1 MTNSYVDDEI
11 LKQAADSIIEDYKQ
25 SGETVTPEQEVQI
38 RNFVAGLVDVEPP
51 TEDQL
56 WQSIEI
62 LTRAIEVK
70 DREKALRAV
79 TFFMLQFI
87 SGCEHSPEAF
97 QCVPMLYQVK
107 EAIKADR
114 FHEASEFMMA
124 FLSKSREVARGR
136 GQGACK
142 ACKKS
147 RHVLNYISETFFE
160 QRDKG
165 PQDAHRRRHK
175 DDE

>member
-25 SGETVTPEQEVQI
+25 SGETVTPEQEAQI
-38 RNFVAGLVDVEPP
+38 RKFVAGLVDVEPP

-70 DREKALRAV
+70 DREKALRAA
-79 TFFMLQFI
+79 TLFMLQFI

-97 QCVPMLYQVK
+97 QCVPMLCQVK
-107 EAIKADR
+107 EAIKTDR
-114 FHEASEFMMA
+114 FHEASELMMA
-124 FLSKSREVARGR
+124 FLSKSREVAR
-136 GQGACK
+136 
-142 ACKKS
+142 S
-147 RHVLNYISETFFE
+147 L
-160 QRDKG
+160 
-165 PQDAHRRRHK
+165 
-175 DDE
+175 

>member
-1 MTNSYVDDEI
+1 MTNSYVDDDI
-11 LKQAADSIIEDYKQ
+11 LKQAADSFTEDYKQ
-25 SGETVTPEQEVQI
+25 SGEMVTPEQEAQI
-38 RNFVAGLVDVEPP
+38 RKFVAGLVDVEPP
-51 TEDQL
+51 TEEQL

-107 EAIKADR
+107 EAIKTDR

-124 FLSKSREVARGR
+124 FLSKSREVAR
-136 GQGACK
+136 
-142 ACKKS
+142 S
-147 RHVLNYISETFFE
+147 I
-160 QRDKG
+160 
-165 PQDAHRRRHK
+165 
-175 DDE
+175 

>member
-25 SGETVTPEQEVQI
+25 SGETVTPEQEAQI
-38 RNFVAGLVDVEPP
+38 REFVAGLVDIEPP
-51 TEDQL
+51 TEEQL

-62 LTRAIEVK
+62 LTRAIEGK
-70 DREKALRAV
+70 EKEKEKALRAV

-107 EAIKADR
+107 EAIKTDR
-114 FHEASEFMMA
+114 FHEASDFMMA
-124 FLSKSREVARGR
+124 FLSKSREVAR
-136 GQGACK
+136 
-142 ACKKS
+142 S
-147 RHVLNYISETFFE
+147 L
-160 QRDKG
+160 
-165 PQDAHRRRHK
+165 
-175 DDE
+175 